1 MARLWIKRIALG
13 LLGVLLLGL
22 LWLWA
27 LPPAMLR
34 VGASYAAKIVCSNV
48 FLAQRDAQT
57 VLRDD
62 VQAHGHP
69 LLKYMRVTVDREG
82 GEVHAALFGLVG
94 KGLAVHRPGHGCAVV
109 PDGDLAA
116 ARAAAP
122 AREQPLPAPPAL
134 PATPAPNAAPPNW
147 PEVEAAPT
155 GGQLAALVNQPA
167 LQGPGMRAIVVVH
180 KGRIVG
186 ESYGPGFGPDTPL
199 LGWSMTKTATA
210 ALIGRRLHEGGLR
223 LDTPL
228 APALGWPANDPR
240 AAITPQQALA
250 MSSGLQFDEG
260 YGGVSDVTRM
270 LYLEPDMAAYAASQP
285 LLNPPGTQFNYASGS
300 SLLLS
305 RWWTQDSNTD
315 ARSLLWNPLGMRSA
329 TLETDARGTPVGS
342 SYLYA
347 TAKDWA
353 RLGLF
358 LLNDGVW
365 QGQRLLPEGYVARMT
380 AASPAKPSSYGQG
393 HLWLHG
399 PQGATPEGQD
409 PDAAAG
415 LPADTWW
422 MRGHDGQFIAVVP
435 SQQLVVVRLGLTPS
449 KLGYQPQG
457 LVQKVMAAVAVK

>member
-1 MARLWIKRIALG
+1 MARLWIKRLALG
-13 LLGVLLLGL
+13 LLGLLIVAL
-22 LWLWA
+22 LWVWLN
-27 LPPAMLR
+27 PPPILR
-34 VGASYAAKIVCSNV
+34 VGASYAAKMVCSNV

-62 VQAHGHP
+62 VQAPGHP
-69 LLKYMRVTVDREG
+69 LLKHMRVTVDREQ
-82 GEVHAALFGLVG
+82 GEVHAALFGVVG

-122 AREQPLPAPPAL
+122 AIEAL
-134 PATPAPNAAPPNW
+134 PQTPPPMTAVPAPNAPPPNW
-147 PEVEAAPT
+147 PEVDAAPT
-155 GGQLAALVNQPA
+155 AGQLAAIVNQGE
-167 LQGPGMRAIVVVH
+167 LQGPGMRAVVVVH

-186 ESYGPGFGPDTPL
+186 ETYGPGFGPDTPL

-210 ALIGRRLHEGGLR
+210 TLIGRRLHEGGLT

-228 APALGWPANDPR
+228 APALGWAGSDPR
-240 AAITPQQALA
+240 GTITASQLLS
-250 MSSGLQFDEG
+250 MSSGLKFDES
-260 YGGVSDVTRM
+260 YGSVSDVTRM
-270 LYLEPDMAAYAASQP
+270 LYLEPDMAAFAAQQP
-285 LLNPPGTQFNYASGS
+285 LLHPPGTQFNYSSGS

-305 RWWTQDSNTD
+305 RWWTQGASTD
-315 ARSLLWNPLGMRSA
+315 ARRLLFAPLGMRKA

-353 RLGLF
+353 RLALF
-358 LLNDGVW
+358 LQNDGVW
-365 QGQRLLPEGYVARMT
+365 NGQRLLPEGFVARMT
-380 AASPAKPSSYGQG
+380 AASAAKPGSYGQG

-409 PDAAAG
+409 PDVAAG

-422 MRGHDGQFIAVVP
+422 MRGHDGQYIAVIP
-435 SQQLVVVRLGLTPS
+435 SKQLIVVRLGLTPS
-449 KLGYQPQG
+449 KLGYQPQA
-457 LVQKVMAAVAVK
+457 LVKQVMDAVK

>member
-1 MARLWIKRIALG
+1 MARLWIKRVALG
-13 LLGVLLLGL
+13 LLGLLILAL
-22 LWLWA
+22 LWLW
-27 LPPAMLR
+27 LNPPAILR

-62 VQAHGHP
+62 VQAPGHP
-69 LLKYMRVTVDREG
+69 LLKHMRVTVNREQ
-82 GEVHAALFGLVG
+82 GEVHAALFGVVG

-122 AREQPLPAPPAL
+122 AIEQTASAPPPMPPAP
-134 PATPAPNAAPPNW
+134 APHAPPPNW
-147 PEVEAAPT
+147 PQVDAAPT
-155 GGQLAALVNQPA
+155 GGQLAALVNQSA
-167 LQGPGMRAIVVVH
+167 LQGPGMRAVVVVH
-180 KGRIVG
+180 KGQIVG
-186 ESYGPGFGPDTPL
+186 ETYGPGFGPDTPL

-210 ALIGRRLHEGGLR
+210 TLIGRRLHEGGLT
-223 LDTPL
+223 LESPL
-228 APALGWPANDPR
+228 APALGWESSDPR
-240 AAITPQQALA
+240 AAITASQLLA
-250 MSSGLQFDEG
+250 MSSGLKFDES
-260 YGGVSDVTRM
+260 YGSVSDVTRM
-270 LYLEPDMAAYAASQP
+270 LYLEPDMAAFAAQQP
-285 LLNPPGTQFNYASGS
+285 LLQPPGTQFNYSSGS

-305 RWWTQDSNTD
+305 RWWAQGANTD
-315 ARSLLWNPLGMRSA
+315 ARRLLFAPLGMRSA

-353 RLGLF
+353 RLALF

-365 QGQRLLPEGYVARMT
+365 MGQRLLPEGFVARMT
-380 AASPAKPSSYGQG
+380 AASAAKPGSYGQG

-409 PDAAAG
+409 PDVAAG

-422 MRGHDGQFIAVVP
+422 MRGHDGQYIAVIP
-435 SQQLVVVRLGLTPS
+435 SKQLIVVRLGLTPS
-449 KLGYQPQG
+449 KLGYQPQA
-457 LVQKVMAAVAVK
+457 LVKQVMDAVK

>member
-13 LLGVLLLGL
+13 LLGLLIVAL
-22 LWLWA
+22 LWVWLN
-27 LPPAMLR
+27 PPPILR
-34 VGASYAAKIVCSNV
+34 VGASYAAKMVCSNV
-48 FLAQRDAQT
+48 FLASRDAQT

-62 VQAHGHP
+62 VQTLGHP
-69 LLKYMRVTVDREG
+69 LLKYMRVTVDHER
-82 GEVHAALFGLVG
+82 GEVHAALLGVVG
-94 KGLAVHRPGHGCAVV
+94 KGLAVHRPGQGCAVV
-109 PDGDLAA
+109 PDGDVAA

-122 AREQPLPAPPAL
+122 AAEAPTGAAPAPLKP
-134 PATPAPNAAPPNW
+134 PEPGAPPPNW
-147 PEVEAAPT
+147 PEVDIAPT
-155 GGQLAALVNQPA
+155 SGQLAAVVNLPE
-167 LQGPGMRAIVVVH
+167 LQGPGMRAVVVVH

-186 ESYGPGFGPDTPL
+186 ETYGAGFGPDTPL

-210 ALIGRRLHEGGLR
+210 ALIGRRLHEGGLT

-228 APALGWPANDPR
+228 APALGWQSGDPR
-240 AAITPQQALA
+240 AAITASQLLS
-250 MSSGLQFDEG
+250 MSSGLKFDES
-260 YGGVSDVTRM
+260 YGSVSDVTRM
-270 LYLEPDMAAYAASQP
+270 LYLEPDMAAFAAQQP
-285 LLNPPGTQFNYASGS
+285 LLQPPGTQFNYSSGS

-305 RWWTQDSNTD
+305 RWWTQGANTD
-315 ARSLLWNPLGMRSA
+315 ARRLLFVPLGMRSA

-380 AASPAKPSSYGQG
+380 SASPAKPGSYGQG

-409 PDAAAG
+409 PDVAQG

-422 MRGHDGQFIAVVP
+422 MRGHDGQFMAVVP
-435 SQQLVVVRLGLTPS
+435 SQQLIVVRLGLTPS

-457 LVQKVMAAVAVK
+457 LVKKVLEAVR

>member
-1 MARLWIKRIALG
+1 MARLWIQRIALG
-13 LLGVLLLGL
+13 LLGLLLLGL

-48 FLAQRDAQT
+48 FLANRDAQT

-62 VQAHGHP
+62 VQNHGHP
-69 LLKYMRVTVDREG
+69 LLKYMRVTVDRER
-82 GEVHAALFGLVG
+82 GEVHAALLGVVG
-94 KGLAVHRPGHGCAVV
+94 KGLALHRPGHGCAVV
-109 PDGDLAA
+109 ADGDLAA

-122 AREQPLPAPPAL
+122 AIDAPAAPPPAPPRPPEPGAL
-134 PATPAPNAAPPNW
+134 PPNW
-147 PEVEAAPT
+147 PEVDVAPT
-155 GGQLAALVNQPA
+155 SGQLAAVVNLPE
-167 LQGPGMRAIVVVH
+167 LQGPGMRAVVVVH

-186 ESYGPGFGPDTPL
+186 ETYGPGFGPDTPL

-210 ALIGRRLHEGGLR
+210 ALIGRRLHEGGLT
-223 LDTPL
+223 LDTPP
-228 APALGWPANDPR
+228 APALGWPASDAR
-240 AAITPQQALA
+240 AAITASQLLA

-270 LYLEPDMAAYAASQP
+270 LYLEPDMAAYAASLP
-285 LLNPPGTQFNYASGS
+285 LLHPPGTQFNYSSGS

-305 RWWTQDSNTD
+305 RWWTQGANTD
-315 ARSLLWNPLGMRSA
+315 ARRLLFTPLGMRSA

-347 TAKDWA
+347 NAKDWA

-380 AASPAKPSSYGQG
+380 AASPAKPGSYGQG

-399 PQGATPEGQD
+399 PQGPTPEGQD
-409 PDAAAG
+409 PDVAQG

-435 SQQLVVVRLGLTPS
+435 SKQLIVVRLGLTPS

-457 LVQKVMAAVAVK
+457 LVKKVLEAVN